1 MLLLGI
7 TSSQQKFGCRSS
19 SYDRDNEPS
28 ILYCK
33 QKDKCYKFYKTKIA
47 PAGFKLMTNEF
58 VVSTRDVNFTRRD
71 YS

>member
-7 TSSQQKFGCRSS
+7 SSSQPKSGCRSS

-28 ILYCK
+28 ILCK
-33 QKDKCYKFYKTKIA
+33 QKDKCYKFKKTKIA
-47 PAGFKLMTNEF
+47 PAGFELMTNEF
-58 VVSTRDVNFTRRD
+58 VVSTRNVNFTRRD